1 MGEQTAE
8 LRVAMVT
15 MDLLPDDEDLP
26 TGPCVILTGN
36 VEALKD
42 AAKLLFQPVKIV
54 PVEGGAE

>member
-1 MGEQTAE
+1 MADIKAE

-36 VEALKD
+36 VAALKD
-42 AAKLLFQPVKIV
+42 AARLMFQPVKIV
-54 PVEGGAE
+54 LAEGGDA